1 VARYRVV
8 IKPSARKEIEAVR
21 QKKDR
26 QRIVLRIQSLAENP
40 RPFGC
45 EKLSGRFDRYRVREG
60 KYRIVYSIDDQDFLV
75 DVVKIGHRKDVYR

>member
-1 VARYRVV
+1 MARYRIV
-8 IKPSARKEIEAVR
+8 IKPSANKEIGAVG

-26 QRIVLRIQSLAENP
+26 QRIVLRIQSLRENP

-45 EKLSGRFDRYRVREG
+45 EKLSGNLDRYRVREG
-60 KYRIVYSIDDQDFLV
+60 NYRILYSIDDEKLLV